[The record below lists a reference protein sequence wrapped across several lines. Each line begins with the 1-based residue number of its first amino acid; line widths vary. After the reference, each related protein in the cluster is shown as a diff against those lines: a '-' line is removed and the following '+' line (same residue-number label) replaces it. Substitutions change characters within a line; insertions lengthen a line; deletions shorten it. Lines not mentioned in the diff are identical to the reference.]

1 MLKNFYNKHILPKF
15 LDFSMRKKE
24 LENFRP
30 SVVGIASGIVLEIGF
45 GSGLNLPYYKNVTK
59 LYALEP
65 SAELY
70 KIAQK
75 EIKNVSF
82 PVEHLQV
89 SAEKI
94 PLPDNSVDSVVS
106 TWTLCTIPR
115 PEIALKEILRVL
127 KPGGKFSFIEH
138 GKSPKNFTAK
148 LQKWLT
154 PVSKFIGGGCHLDR
168 EIDRL
173 IREAGF
179 NIQKMEQFRE
189 KFRPLLHGYKG
200 VCKKLNT

>member
-75 EIKNVSF
+75 EIKNRRTN
-82 PVEHLQV
+82 
-89 SAEKI
+89 I
-94 PLPDNSVDSVVS
+94 
-106 TWTLCTIPR
+106 
-115 PEIALKEILRVL
+115 
-127 KPGGKFSFIEH
+127 
-138 GKSPKNFTAK
+138 
-148 LQKWLT
+148 
-154 PVSKFIGGGCHLDR
+154 
-168 EIDRL
+168 
-173 IREAGF
+173 F
-179 NIQKMEQFRE
+179 N
-189 KFRPLLHGYKG
+189 
-200 VCKKLNT
+200 